1 MNKVGWAIIGV
12 LAATQLAFAIELMEL
27 SSLFRRIASID
38 EKTAMVKNATANK
51 ELENE
56 RIRNTYYRVLV
67 NGPFVVN
74 EETVDKII
82 REGVKAEREQ
92 GGDGEY

>member
-1 MNKVGWAIIGV
+1 MKGIGWVLIGV
-12 LAATQLAFAIELMEL
+12 LVVCQLAFALELMEL
-27 SSLFRRIASID
+27 ASIVKRIASID
-38 EKTAMVKNATANK
+38 IETAMVKNAAANK

-67 NGPFVVN
+67 NGPFVLK